1 MAEPQKKRRK
11 FRLVYRRSSTAL
23 KCVVLA
29 AIILC
34 TVCLMFLRGRL
45 LSEKAQSS
53 DLRTQAA
60 ELEREN
66 EKIRKDTE
74 DLDTVDGVKRLAME
88 LLELVAPDTIIF
100 QTDESNPE

>member
-1 MAEPQKKRRK
+1 MAAPKKSRPK
-11 FRLVYRRSSTAL
+11 FRLVYRRSSTLL

-29 AIILC
+29 AIVLC

-45 LSEKAQSS
+45 LSEKAQGS
-53 DLRTQAA
+53 DLRAQAA

-66 EKIRKDTE
+66 EKLQKDTE

-88 LLELVAPDTIIF
+88 FLELVAPDTIIF
-100 QTDESNPE
+100 QIDESNPE